1 MSIPIVIFMDVNE
14 MDVMFMRIT
23 LVAEILVDVR
33 VNFNSLVG
41 LIYEQIQLDDSVE
54 LSVLL
59 DFGKNNVETMVPKK
73 KDNDVAWYLAFSKDT
88 TSRHPLVAH
97 ESVNI
102 LRRYVR
108 MLRYH

>member
-73 KDNDVAWYLAFSKDT
+73 KDNDVAWYLSFAKDAT
-88 TSRHPLVAH
+88 NIHPLVAH
-97 ESVNI
+97 VTVDFF
-102 LRRYVR
+102 RRSASS
-108 MLRYH
+108 